1 MLSAG
6 VIRCAPVYEPS
17 AAELDGLFPAECHFK
32 VIAVDLLGVHRN
44 LNRCL
49 ADLGIGDHAFQ
60 PSNKSKAGKY
70 ICYEASITI
79 DSRGRMREID
89 AALRAVEGV
98 KMVL

>member
-1 MLSAG
+1 MFLAVG
-6 VIRCAPVYEPS
+6 VSWAPVHEPS

-32 VIAVDLLGVHRN
+32 VIAVDLVGVHRS

-49 ADLGIGDHAFQ
+49 ADLGIRDHAFQ
-60 PSNKSKAGKY
+60 PSNKSRAGKY
-70 ICYEASITI
+70 ICYEASMTV